1 MDSQVVRIS
10 QLATRMQ
17 NFAVT
22 VAAAFNNASLG
33 GQKFAALNGL
43 IAEIDQ
49 HSSKQALAR
58 GSAQTS
64 TTTKKELRAAL
75 RQLLKAIRDT
85 AISLESELT
94 GISKSFRIP
103 ISNGDEGL
111 VASARAFVEA
121 ATPLKA
127 RFISREM
134 PATFLDDLTDLIQRF
149 EESTNKFYLHRGEHT
164 SATASLKK
172 CLSQVITLRRELDP
186 IVRNKFRDD
195 PATLAMWESASHLE
209 RKTRKPAPTTPPA
222 AQS

>member
-1 MDSQVVRIS
+1 
-10 QLATRMQ
+10 MQ
-17 NFAVT
+17 NFAAT
-22 VAAAFNNASLG
+22 VATAFDKTSLG
-33 GQKFAALNGL
+33 GQKFAALDDL

-64 TTTKKELRAAL
+64 TETRKKLRAAL
-75 RQLLKAIRDT
+75 RQQLKTYRDT
-85 AISLESELT
+85 AISLESEVT
-94 GISKSFRIP
+94 GISQSFRLP
-103 ISNGDEGL
+103 ISKGDEGL
-111 VASARAFVEA
+111 IASARAFVEA

-127 RFISREM
+127 HFIRREM
-134 PATFLDDLTDLIQRF
+134 PATFLEDLSDLIQRF

-172 CLSQVITLRRELDP
+172 CLSQVVALKRELDP

-195 PATLAMWESASHLE
+195 PATLAMWASASHLE
-209 RKTRKPAPTTPPA
+209 RKTRKPTPATTTP